1 MKFNQEEQHLK
12 QVLDTVNT
20 PPISDLNEKVIGR
33 LHNETRFTINRG
45 LKITLA
51 TCLCLFLS
59 VNILAAASPN
69 FKELLSLIGYQM
81 ERYLQPI
88 NLVDEADGIKLEVL
102 GAMNDDDT
110 VVVYLTLQDLTSDR
124 IDETLDI
131 YNFTLSGARI
141 LNIQTIDYNEDTHTA
156 TLRLQGN
163 GGKKMNGKTVYLGIK
178 SFLSDKV
185 FYEDLDI
192 SLDFPSLLS
201 NEVETITL
209 NDSDSSGGGGLITMD
224 TKSIQVLKPNE
235 LSLTLPELDFVTI
248 SNVGY
253 INNQLHIQTKW
264 RDDSIDDHGYFY
276 FVNESGE
283 KVDIPTGGVSFG
295 VNKNNETQYGRN
307 MEEYIFDITPEQ
319 LATLQ
324 LKGNFVTANQ
334 YTEGDWKVKFKL
346 ESVKDF
352 FKQNVNIQ
360 VNENSITEISI
371 SSLGLALQATSP
383 LMETDLSISLTLK
396 NGDIIHLSNA
406 SSMSVQNDFHM
417 KFLLP
422 DLIELEEI
430 KIITINGEELE
441 L

>member
-20 PPISDLNEKVIGR
+20 PRISDLNEKVMGR
-33 LHNETRFTINRG
+33 LHKKTRFTINRG
-45 LKITLA
+45 LKISLA

-81 ERYLQPI
+81 ECYLQPI

-110 VVVYLTLQDLTSDR
+110 VVVYLTLQDLTGTR

-141 LNIQTIDYNEDTHTA
+141 LNMQTIDYNEDTHTA

-163 GGKKMNGKTVYLGIK
+163 GGKKMNGKTVYLGIQ

-201 NEVETITL
+201 TESETITL
-209 NDSDSSGGGGLITMD
+209 NDHDASGWGGLMKID
-224 TKSIQVLKPNE
+224 PLKVPILKPNE
-235 LSLTLPELDFVTI
+235 LNLTIPELDFVTI

-264 RDDSIDDHGYFY
+264 RGDSIDDHGYFY
-276 FVNESGE
+276 FVDESGE
-283 KVDIPTGGVSFG
+283 EVDILSASVSFG
-295 VNKNNETQYGRN
+295 VNKNNETQYGDN
-307 MEEYIFDITPEQ
+307 IQEYIFDITPEQ

-324 LKGNFVTANQ
+324 LKGHFVTAEQ

-346 ESVKDF
+346 QSVNDF

-360 VNENSITEISI
+360 VNENSITEMSI
-371 SSLGLALQATSP
+371 SSLGLTLQATAP
-383 LMETDLSISLTLK
+383 LMETDLSVSLTLK
-396 NGDIIHLSNA
+396 NGDIVDLSNA
-406 SSMSVQNDFHM
+406 SSMSVQDDFHM

-430 KIITINGEELE
+430 ESITINDEVITI
-441 L
+441 

>member
-264 RDDSIDDHGYFY
+264 RDDSVDDHGYFY

>member
-12 QVLDTVNT
+12 QVLDTINT
-20 PPISDLNEKVIGR
+20 PPISNLNEKVIGR
-33 LHNETRFTINRG
+33 LHKKTRFTINRG

-69 FKELLSLIGYQM
+69 SKELLSLIGYQM

-110 VVVYLTLQDLTSDR
+110 VVVYLTLQDLTGDR

-141 LNIQTIDYNEDTHTA
+141 LNMQVIDYNEDTHTA
-156 TLRLQGN
+156 TIRLQGN
-163 GGKKMNGKTVYLGIK
+163 GGKMMNGKNVYLGIQ
-178 SFLSDKV
+178 SFLSNLV

-201 NEVETITL
+201 TESETIML
-209 NDSDSSGGGGLITMD
+209 NDSDSSGGSGLFTMD
-224 TKSIQVLKPNE
+224 TKAIQVLKPNI
-235 LSLTLPELDFVTI
+235 LNLTLPELDFITI

-264 RDDSIDDHGYFY
+264 RGDSIDDHGYFY
-276 FVNESGE
+276 FVDESGE
-283 KVDIPTGGVSFG
+283 EVDILSASVSFG
-295 VNKNNETQYGRN
+295 INENNETQYGDN
-307 MEEYIFDITPEQ
+307 IQEYIFDITPEQ

-324 LKGNFVTANQ
+324 LKGHFVTAKQ

-346 ESVKDF
+346 QSVKDF

-371 SSLGLALQATSP
+371 SPLGLTLQATAP
-383 LMETDLSISLTLK
+383 LIETDLSVSLTLK
-396 NGDIIHLSNA
+396 NGDLIDLSNA
-406 SSMSVQNDFHM
+406 SSMSVQDDFHM